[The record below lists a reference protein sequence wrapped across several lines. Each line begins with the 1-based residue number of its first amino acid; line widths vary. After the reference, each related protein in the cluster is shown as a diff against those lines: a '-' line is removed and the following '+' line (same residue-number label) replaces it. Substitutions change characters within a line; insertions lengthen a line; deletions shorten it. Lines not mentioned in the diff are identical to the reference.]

1 MAGPTPCRSPIAR
14 YAGKTMPDINPH
26 MQTPLSVFDAPAGNA
41 TLAAILV
48 HGRGQ
53 SPALM
58 RELLV
63 SRISHPGV
71 AWFAPLAADNSWY
84 PERFIA
90 PLDTNEPRLSQA
102 LERIDV
108 LSEALLAMGFPY
120 ASQVLV
126 GFSQGACL
134 CSEFLWRQRRRY
146 AGLIAF
152 TGGLIGPPGMPRDG
166 SHRELEGMPVLFST
180 WDQDPH
186 VPADSVRESAS
197 WFSAVGADVTLK
209 VEPGSEHGIRDAEI
223 AYANTLLAACAPGT
237 C

>member
-1 MAGPTPCRSPIAR
+1 
-14 YAGKTMPDINPH
+14 MPVLNPH
-26 MQTPLSVFDAPAGNA
+26 LHTPLSVFDAPAGNA
-41 TLAAILV
+41 RLAAILV

-63 SRISHPGV
+63 DRLDCPEV
-71 AWFAPLAADNSWY
+71 AWFAPLAAENTWY

-90 PLDTNEPRLSQA
+90 PLEANEPRLSQA
-102 LERIDV
+102 LARIEV

-120 ASQVLV
+120 TSQVLV

-146 AGLIAF
+146 AGLVAF
-152 TGGLIGPPGMPRDG
+152 TGGLIGPPGAPRECA
-166 SHRELEGMPVLFST
+166 RPWLAGMPVLLST
-180 WDQDPH
+180 WDEDPH
-186 VPADSVRESAS
+186 VPADSVRESAQ
-197 WFSAVGADVTLK
+197 WFHAAGAAVSIR
-209 VEPGSEHGIRDAEI
+209 VEPGTDHGIRDSEI
-223 AYANTLLAACAPGT
+223 AYANQFLAACVPGT